1 MRRAPEEGQPSQ
13 GQPRFDADLSNHMRS
28 LTDRAQS
35 TMTSDDLRASK
46 QSSKLGGNDDGG
58 SSSGARLTPHQA
70 ASTLQSSSAATTSA
84 IPAWHLGTGGSSYS
98 SRGRSGGVAKRHDP
112 DAEPMLPSEFMA
124 SMAWTSSNHTSCDN
138 SASGSAGGGMTR
150 VGMGGGGG
158 RGSASNK
165 MQRGLMLSLASG
177 EGPYESWPEYKPSS
191 LAAGP
196 ASAAASAATTMSK
209 HTDFS
214 RPEHPSLAKSPP
226 QRGRDAG
233 EAPIAQQQ
241 QEWDRAA
248 ASAAREGRAL
258 LWLDGDGSSR
268 GATGDNPYVAVE
280 EDMGGADGGAG
291 IGLGAIFSTFNNNNG
306 AAAFELGGR
315 GGRERAEA
323 VGSEEQE
330 EADEVTAT
338 LVPMYVHHGGS
349 SMGGGGGDGGGAG
362 PLNSLSVLLMR
373 SEGVAGLLGLGSHTP
388 ASGTNT
394 LESLNNNSSVHN
406 SDLFGSL
413 MGRTG
418 SQSSIAAAAP
428 GPLDSLTAL
437 LLRSERERSTEAG
450 VTGLPRPV
458 ALAGGSRG
466 GGGGSGSGSGVMG
479 GSSSRGGTANGNLFG
494 RQSSNH
500 SGKDGGGSS
509 RPPRV
514 AAVTASASTAVRPPP
529 PPPMRGADASGNSG
543 ASNHSSIIGKARSA
557 ASLQGGGNEG
567 GSSAAAAGANP
578 RPTLSR
584 GRSTASARP
593 SRRAGT
599 STSVAKGEAQRPVAA
614 TAAATSSASGL
625 MEGLSSFF
633 TNILFKGLGDGGGGG
648 GLSAGQEDP
657 SESPGR
663 TPEGGPCFAAPPIH
677 NAGGASDGATAVG
690 RGGDDGSAGGGGGP
704 MVPAR
709 QQPKPSLP
717 GSQKPE
723 MAWPGS
729 RGSPPEAYDSSGGRG
744 GNEGGGQVGGG
755 AGGGGHGSVRGGGG
769 SGSRLVMLDA
779 EGRLVPVHSGGSS
792 SGFPPHPRAS
802 GGGSSGI
809 SPHLIAPEVPQW
821 GSAPVMADSLPGG
834 FGGGSGNIP
843 AHGASQWGT
852 GAQALA
858 GFQPGGFDGGIGGGG
873 GRLLVR
879 DAEGR
884 LVPVALGDPSMQPSS
899 AMLGPPTP
907 PYFGP
912 AAAYCAAPPP
922 GAHQVAAPSWSGV
935 HVALVVAV
943 VFVVALNMAVVMYML
958 LLRCVKGGHHIA

>member
-124 SMAWTSSNHTSCDN
+124 SMAWTSSNHTSRDN
-138 SASGSAGGGMTR
+138 SASGSAGGGMPR
-150 VGMGGGGG
+150 VGTGGGGG
-158 RGSASNK
+158 GSGSASNA
-165 MQRGLMLSLASG
+165 MRRGLMLSLTSG
-177 EGPYESWPEYKPSS
+177 EGPYESWPEYKPSP

-196 ASAAASAATTMSK
+196 ASAAASAATTIRRPA
-209 HTDFS
+209 DRS
-214 RPEHPSLAKSPP
+214 RPEHRSLAKSPQP
-226 QRGRDAG
+226 GRDMS

-241 QEWDRAA
+241 QEWDRVAA
-248 ASAAREGRAL
+248 AEAREGRAL
-258 LWLDGDGSSR
+258 PWLDRGSV
-268 GATGDNPYVAVE
+268 GATGENPYVAVE

-466 GGGGSGSGSGVMG
+466 SGGGSGSGSGVMG
-479 GSSSRGGTANGNLFG
+479 RSSSRGGTASGNFIG
-494 RQSSNH
+494 RQSSNL

-514 AAVTASASTAVRPPP
+514 AAAPASASTALRPPP
-529 PPPMRGADASGNSG
+529 PPPMRGAAASGNSG
-543 ASNHSSIIGKARSA
+543 ASNHGSIGKARSA
-557 ASLQGGGNEG
+557 VSLQGGGNDGG
-567 GSSAAAAGANP
+567 GSAVAAGANP
-578 RPTLSR
+578 RLTLSG

-599 STSVAKGEAQRPVAA
+599 STGVAKGEAQRPEAA

-633 TNILFKGLGDGGGGG
+633 TNMLFKGLGDGGV
-648 GLSAGQEDP
+648 SAG
-657 SESPGR
+657 
-663 TPEGGPCFAAPPIH
+663 PCSAVLPIH
-677 NAGGASDGATAVG
+677 AGSGGDGTAAEG
-690 RGGDDGSAGGGGGP
+690 RGGSGGGAGGSGGS
-704 MVPAR
+704 MVAGGSPAAL
-709 QQPKPSLP
+709 QQPGPPPPGFLQPEAALP
-717 GSQKPE
+717 GSPL
-723 MAWPGS
+723 
-729 RGSPPEAYDSSGGRG
+729 EAPYYCSGGRG
-744 GNEGGGQVGGG
+744 ENGGRDEGRGGSGGGGQGGG
-755 AGGGGHGSVRGGGG
+755 AGGGGGGGGRHGSIRGGSG
-769 SGSRLVMLDA
+769 SGSRLVMLDT
-779 EGRLVPVHSGGSS
+779 EGRLVPVHPGGGSS
-792 SGFPPHPRAS
+792 GLPPHPRAS
-802 GGGSSGI
+802 AGGGGGI
-809 SPHLIAPEVPQW
+809 LPHLIAPEAPQW
-821 GSAPVMADSLPGG
+821 GSAPVMAGSLPGG
-834 FGGGSGNIP
+834 FGGNSGP
-843 AHGASQWGT
+843 LSHPTAPRASQWGA
-852 GAQALA
+852 GAPAAA
-858 GFQPGGFDGGIGGGG
+858 GLQPGGFGGLGGGGGG